1 MSASYTPPP
10 TLSLVDQPA
19 YIPPF
24 ELKPNVLI
32 NVGPTRVF
40 TSIYAAIQSIIGKIP
55 VGNILIK
62 VDDGVYNEPSMYLAD
77 PNLSGRLAIVGNLKN
92 PSNCQINCLPNPGLS
107 AQIGPYITLNDDSSR
122 QQYALETD
130 YTNISHGFI
139 TDQGFILRLGGFWIK
154 GTTPAYVSSFDINTG
169 QNRTHACLYA
179 LNGSSIIC
187 ANYSMILDGA
197 YSPAILNHCA
207 TIQGVGTIFNNIA
220 NIGIWCFYNSRAIF
234 PNSTLNGP
242 GMTGTGA
249 VLTNPNFGPNGSPLG
264 YDNQEYGIL
273 SCVPFYCN
281 DSSSIVLTYSLIQNF
296 PLGGQVIYNSSSFF
310 TYSTFK
316 NIGYNPSSDNNN
328 GCINARRNA
337 SANMEYATF
346 NNVYLPYAGGSS
358 VIDANYS
365 SATNCPRGFY
375 VALHGQIYAALT
387 QSKMSNVPSPY
398 MGLASSTKTP
408 DGSVINYN

>member
-1 MSASYTPPP
+1 MTIVYNPPP
-10 TLSLVDQPA
+10 TLSLADQPA

-24 ELKPNVLI
+24 ELKPNVII

-40 TSIYAAIQSIIGKIP
+40 TSIYAAIQSILKTIP
-55 VGNILIK
+55 AGNILIQ
-62 VDDGVYNEPSMYLAD
+62 VDDGVYNEPSMYLAE
-77 PNLSGRLAIVGNLKN
+77 PNLSGRLSIVGNLLN
-92 PSNCQINCLPNPGLS
+92 PSNCRINCLPNPALS

-242 GMTGTGA
+242 GMTGSGA
-249 VLTNPNFGPNGSPLG
+249 VLTNPNFGPSLG
-264 YDNQEYGIL
+264 YNGQYFETLGI
-273 SCVPFYCN
+273 SPFYCN
-281 DSSSIVLTYSLIQNF
+281 DSSCIVLTYSLIQNF
-296 PLGGQVIYNSSSFF
+296 PLGGQILYNSSGFF

-316 NIGYNPSSDNNN
+316 NISNNIPIYNDY
-328 GCINARRNA
+328 GCVNARRGA
-337 SANMEYATF
+337 TANMENATF
-346 NNVYLPYAGGSS
+346 NNVYLPYAGGLA

-375 VALHGQIYAALT
+375 AAAHGQIYAVLT

-408 DGSVINYN
+408 DGSVINYS